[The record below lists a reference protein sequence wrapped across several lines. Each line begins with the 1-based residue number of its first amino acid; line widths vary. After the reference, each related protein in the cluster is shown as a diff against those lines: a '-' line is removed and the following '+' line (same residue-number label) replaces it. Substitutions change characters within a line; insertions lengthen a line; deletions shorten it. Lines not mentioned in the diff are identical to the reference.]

1 MAKKVTNED
10 IIQMNEAF
18 LLCKTYSGVAKATG
32 WSASTVKKYII
43 DGYISSKKPIEY
55 NVIPL
60 SVEDTI
66 QKLIS
71 NEAICSVTEEEKLE
85 LKELQKDIIV

>member
-10 IIQMNEAF
+10 IIQINEAF
-18 LLCKTYSGVAKATG
+18 LLCRTYSGVAKATG

-43 DGYISSKKPIEY
+43 DGYVSSKKPIEY
-55 NVIPL
+55 NIVPL
-60 SVEDTI
+60 SIEQTI
-66 QKLIS
+66 QKLIE
-71 NEAICSVTEEEKLE
+71 NNAICDVTEEEKLE

>member
-18 LLCKTYSGVAKATG
+18 LLCRTYSGVAKATG

-43 DGYISSKKPIEY
+43 DGYVSSKKPIEY
-55 NVIPL
+55 NIVPL
-60 SVEDTI
+60 SIEQTI
-66 QKLIS
+66 QKLIE
-71 NEAICSVTEEEKLE
+71 NNAICDVTEEEKLE

>member
-18 LLCKTYSGVAKATG
+18 LLCRTYSGVAKATG

-55 NVIPL
+55 SIVPL
-60 SVEDTI
+60 SIEQTI
-66 QKLIS
+66 QKLIE
-71 NEAICSVTEEEKLE
+71 NNAICDVTKEEKVE

>member
-18 LLCKTYSGVAKATG
+18 LLCRTYSGVAKATG

-43 DGYISSKKPIEY
+43 DGYVSSKKPIEY
-55 NVIPL
+55 SIVPL
-60 SVEDTI
+60 SIEQTI
-66 QKLIS
+66 QKLIE
-71 NEAICSVTEEEKLE
+71 NNAICDVTEEEKLE

>member
-18 LLCKTYSGVAKATG
+18 LLCRTYSGVAKATG

-43 DGYISSKKPIEY
+43 DGYVSSKKPIEY
-55 NVIPL
+55 NIVPL
-60 SVEDTI
+60 SIEQTI
-66 QKLIS
+66 QKLIE
-71 NEAICSVTEEEKLE
+71 NNAICDVTEEEKVE

>member
-18 LLCKTYSGVAKATG
+18 LLCRTYSGVAKATG

-43 DGYISSKKPIEY
+43 DGYVSSKKPIEY
-55 NVIPL
+55 NIVPL
-60 SVEDTI
+60 SIEQTI
-66 QKLIS
+66 QKLIG
-71 NEAICSVTEEEKLE
+71 NNAICDVTEEEKLE